1 MTLCVCVCVCM
12 HTCAN
17 VCTHAYKGGERSR
30 ERLGKLK
37 TVIVCSILSSRIFD
51 NTLILFIKVSLCIDG
66 FMSILMTRATKP
78 CLRVEPERLRWN
90 QSGHHH
96 RSISEGRELHCIS
109 MERLSYLPRLIKALR
124 KKSNFFPNCWA
135 LITNN
140 AMLTIIWEDGK
151 AFKIQCFFF

>member
-1 MTLCVCVCVCM
+1 MIFCVCVCVCK
-12 HTCAN
+12 TE
-17 VCTHAYKGGERSR
+17 ERSK

-37 TVIVCSILSSRIFD
+37 TAIVCSILPSIIFD
-51 NTLILFIKVSLCIDG
+51 NTLILFIEVILCIDG
-66 FMSILMTRATKP
+66 FMSILMIRATKP
-78 CLRVEPERLRWN
+78 CSRVEHERLGWN

-109 MERLSYLPRLIKALR
+109 MECLSYLPLLIKALR

-140 AMLTIIWEDGK
+140 AMLIIIWEDGK
-151 AFKIQCFFF
+151 HLKFSAFFLT